1 MDFTNNLY
9 VVQSELTKGKRLV
22 QGPGHV
28 HTFLRMRKIV
38 RFSVTMNL
46 YLAKEMRL
54 NNNNIIII
62 PTV

>member
-46 YLAKEMRL
+46 AKEMRL

-62 PTV
+62 PTI

>member
-1 MDFTNNLY
+1 M
-9 VVQSELTKGKRLV
+9 VQSELTKGKRLV

-62 PTV
+62 PTI